1 MGDFFR
7 DRSINGGGTVMKMN
21 EEKLGV
27 VQKMASLVTLHQGML
42 KRITREINILFLL
55 VFLQAMTIVYFALTR

>member
-27 VQKMASLVTLHQGML
+27 VQKMASLVTFHQGML
-42 KRITREINILFLL
+42 KRVTRELNIIFILLFIQALAIIYLL
-55 VFLQAMTIVYFALTR
+55 LTR